1 KVSEQRM
8 LDDLNYLNTR
18 TQDENAML
26 LHYTKDP
33 YEAMKD
39 SFAIAV
45 ITEWDEFVTYDWN
58 KVFSHMLKPAYIF
71 DGRNILDHD
80 KLRKIGFIVK
90 AIGK

>member
-1 KVSEQRM
+1 M

-18 TQDENAML
+18 SHDENVKL

-33 YEAMKD
+33 YEAMRD

-45 ITEWDEFVTYDWN
+45 ITEWDEFKTYDWE
-58 KVFSHMLKPAYIF
+58 KVYKNMLKPAYIF
-71 DGRNILDHD
+71 DGRNILDHEA
-80 KLRKIGFIVK
+80 LRKTGFIVR